1 MEKEKEKKFPNK
13 GIGFL
18 SANALYPN
26 ALEKTIE
33 KYLVKRVK
41 EAGGMAAKWVSPG
54 MSGVPDR
61 IIFLPGGRIIFVE
74 VKAPGKKLR
83 PLQLYVKD
91 QLEALGVDFRVVDSK
106 ESVNALFF

>member
-1 MEKEKEKKFPNK
+1 MKDIKKGSYR

-26 ALEKTIE
+26 ALERTIE
-33 KYLVKRVK
+33 GYLVKRVK
-41 EAGGMAAKWVSPG
+41 EAGGVAPKWVSPG

-61 IIFLPGGRIIFVE
+61 IVFLPGGRILFVE

-83 PLQLYVKD
+83 PLQLYVKE

-106 ESVNALFF
+106 EAVNALFF